1 MESKLTLGIVLT
13 ASTSK
18 ELSCP
23 GSEEE
28 TETSLH
34 YYAKQEVSKTRIC
47 SKPKNNTQKIISY
60 KTNLSDISESN
71 VVQVAPSICSSS
83 KWSIPGL
90 DNDFALNVSCKE
102 WIIK

>member
-1 MESKLTLGIVLT
+1 MESKLTLGILLT

-47 SKPKNNTQKIISY
+47 SKPKKNEQ
-60 KTNLSDISESN
+60 
-71 VVQVAPSICSSS
+71 
-83 KWSIPGL
+83 
-90 DNDFALNVSCKE
+90 
-102 WIIK
+102 